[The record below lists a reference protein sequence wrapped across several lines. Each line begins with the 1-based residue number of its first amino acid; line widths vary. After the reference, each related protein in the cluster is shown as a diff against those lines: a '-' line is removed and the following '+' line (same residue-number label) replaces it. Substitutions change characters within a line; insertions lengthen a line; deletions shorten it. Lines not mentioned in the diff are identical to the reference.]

1 MGAAGRGRVDLRSDT
16 VTQPTD
22 AMREAMRVA
31 HVGDDVLGDDP
42 TVKALEARMATMC
55 GMEAALF
62 MPSGTMANAVAV
74 RAHTQPGDEIVLE
87 REAHIYQY
95 EGGGY
100 AAISGCSVALV
111 DGDRGRMHPT
121 SVASAIRKSAGS
133 HGHYPDATLICVENT
148 ANRGG
153 GACYDQTTLDAIVEV
168 GRAQGCALHVDGARM
183 MNAAVATSSTPSRM
197 LEGWDS
203 VSVCLSKGLGA
214 PVGSVL
220 VGSTAFVARA
230 HRWRKML
237 GGGMRQA
244 GVLAAAG
251 LHALDHHVD
260 RLVDD
265 HARAR
270 RMAEAMAKHGS
281 FHLDLDAVQTNMVYF
296 GVDGWSAL
304 QTQAHL
310 AEAGIDVLTID
321 DARCRLVTHLHI
333 TDEDVAKVEAAIASV
348 A

>member
-1 MGAAGRGRVDLRSDT
+1 
-16 VTQPTD
+16 
-22 AMREAMRVA
+22 
-31 HVGDDVLGDDP
+31 
-42 TVKALEARMATMC
+42 
-55 GMEAALF
+55 
-62 MPSGTMANAVAV
+62 
-74 RAHTQPGDEIVLE
+74 
-87 REAHIYQY
+87 
-95 EGGGY
+95 
-100 AAISGCSVALV
+100 
-111 DGDRGRMHPT
+111 
-121 SVASAIRKSAGS
+121 
-133 HGHYPDATLICVENT
+133 
-148 ANRGG
+148 
-153 GACYDQTTLDAIVEV
+153 
-168 GRAQGCALHVDGARM
+168 
-183 MNAAVATSSTPSRM
+183 
-197 LEGWDS
+197 
-203 VSVCLSKGLGA
+203 
-214 PVGSVL
+214 
-220 VGSTAFVARA
+220 
-230 HRWRKML
+230 ML

-333 TDEDVAKVEAAIASV
+333 TDEHVARVEAAVASV
-348 A
+348 V